1 MSNTP
6 DPGPANEKLV
16 QRLYRV
22 LEISRQLAVA
32 TDLMELLR
40 QIELAALE
48 VLDCER
54 ATVCLYDKQTDELYS
69 CVATRAETIR
79 FPAGQ
84 GIAGECFRTG
94 TVSNVPDAYAEPR
107 FNRAID
113 AKTGFRTR
121 NLLTCPLTAHDQ
133 TVLGVLQ
140 ALNRRGQAFDQWDET
155 LIRTLG
161 AQCGVAFQRHF
172 LLQEH
177 LEKQRLERELNI
189 AHSIQQALLPKK
201 PLSIP
206 GFELA
211 GWNQPAEATG
221 GDFFDYRPLDSGQSL
236 LTIADVTGH
245 GVGPAL
251 VAAQTHAL
259 IRAMLTARPEVMT
272 GLTRINQLLSED
284 LPADRFVT
292 AMVGLLNPKTAEL
305 TYVSAGQGPLLFF
318 HAATGEVRK
327 LPIHGPPLGI
337 MPDLPYDEH
346 TTLHFES
353 GDMLVLL
360 TDGFYEWENAEHK
373 MYGFEGFAE
382 TVRNGRDLSASELIK
397 RLHSNLMGFVQGTK
411 QLDDLT
417 AVIVKKL

>member
-1 MSNTP
+1 MLNAP
-6 DPGPANEKLV
+6 DPGTANELLV

-40 QIELAALE
+40 QIEVAALE

-84 GIAGECFRTG
+84 GIAGECFRSG
-94 TVSNVPDAYAEPR
+94 KVSNVPDAYAEPR

-140 ALNRRGQAFDQWDET
+140 ALNRRGQPFDEWDET

-189 AHSIQQALLPKK
+189 AHSIQQSLLPKK
-201 PLSIP
+201 PPSIA

-221 GDFFDYRPLDSGQSL
+221 GDFFDTRPLDSGQCL
-236 LTIADVTGH
+236 LAIADVTGH

-259 IRAMLTARPEVMT
+259 IRSMLTARPEVMT

-292 AMVGLLNPKTAEL
+292 AMVGLLQPETAEL

-318 HAATGEVRK
+318 HAASGEVRK
-327 LPIHGPPLGI
+327 LPVHGPPLGI

-346 TTLHFES
+346 TTLHFEP

-360 TDGFYEWENAEHK
+360 TDGFYEWENNDHK
-373 MYGFEGFAE
+373 AYGFEGFAN
-382 TVRNGRDLSASELIK
+382 TVREGRSLSAAELIK
-397 RLHSNLMGFVQGTK
+397 RLHANLMEFVQGTK